1 MSSHAAVE
9 DEASDGVEVPLLRG
23 VVERQEGLLV
33 ERVGVA
39 AGAQQQ
45 LSQLQVPPAGR
56 HVQDGVAVLKE
67 EQVERTMSP
76 KLYTKFLLKL

>member
-9 DEASDGVEVPLLRG
+9 DEASDRGEVPLLGG

-45 LSQLQVPPAGR
+45 LGQLQVAPA
-56 HVQDGVAVLKE
+56 
-67 EQVERTMSP
+67 
-76 KLYTKFLLKL
+76 

>member
-45 LSQLQVPPAGR
+45 LGQLQVAPARR
-56 HVQDGVAVLKE
+56 HVQDGVAVLKSKAMLGARE
-67 EQVERTMSP
+67 
-76 KLYTKFLLKL
+76 FF